1 MLKFSYI
8 IPEWESSS
16 FFALKSFLLLILPLL
31 KHFIIA
37 QDETLGWITGP
48 LTSEK
53 SQKNSSW
60 ILKVSAPDLCPKQGQ
75 LWDQSRLLKALST
88 WVLKTS
94 GDGIA
99 FQGNLVC
106 CLTVVMGKILW
117 TRPGYISFVTIFPMI
132 FILCPCVTVG
142 NSVPSSWWPSVGTVS
157 QWY

>member
-106 CLTVVMGKILW
+106 CLTVVMGKNSLDTPWIYLFCYYF
-117 TRPGYISFVTIFPMI
+117 PHDFYPLPMCHCGQFSPIFLMT
-132 FILCPCVTVG
+132 LCRHC
-142 NSVPSSWWPSVGTVS
+142 
-157 QWY
+157 